1 MSESLDN
8 QISYH
13 PEFCFGDGSIVL
25 LVEGTVG
32 FKVHKSLLCRHS
44 TFFKDMLGLP
54 LKDSETTRLGQPVVR
69 LPQDNAAGVAG
80 VLKAVYDNRFFDK
93 YLPTVLSSQG
103 EQQYLGLLSAMMPVA
118 RKYDFESVFDG
129 CIEAL
134 RRILPIQFQGM
145 TTRIES
151 LQLVVDPVKR
161 TANILTA
168 LRLADTFD
176 LFEFF
181 PSLFYQVVG
190 FHTPEE
196 IYDMSDLSWKDKTR
210 CVMGIAELRVE
221 QGEALRNCFP
231 PTGDCT
237 KLVRTEGGWIR
248 PMCSQRPSLAAKLK
262 RTKKIVVLDRL
273 EFEKE
278 SNVVHCRD
286 CTLRYSS
293 EYEKNQM
300 RIWNALP
307 KIFHLAKS
315 WEDLLLGRVE

>member
-1 MSESLDN
+1 M
-8 QISYH
+8 
-13 PEFCFGDGSIVL
+13 
-25 LVEGTVG
+25 
-32 FKVHKSLLCRHS
+32 
-44 TFFKDMLGLP
+44 
-54 LKDSETTRLGQPVVR
+54 
-69 LPQDNAAGVAG
+69 VAG
-80 VLKAVYDNRFFDK
+80 ARRSYSLPPRFFDK
-93 YLPTVLSSQG
+93 YLRAVLSNEG

-129 CIEAL
+129 CVEAL
-134 RRILPIQFQGM
+134 RSIFPIRLQDM

-151 LQLVVDPVKR
+151 LQLAVDPAER
-161 TANILTA
+161 TANTLAA
-168 LRLADTFD
+168 LRLANTFD

-181 PSLFYQVVG
+181 PALFYQIIA

-196 IYDMSDLSWKDKTR
+196 IYDLCDLPWKDKTR
-210 CVMGIAELRVE
+210 CIMGIAELRVE
-221 QGEALRNCFP
+221 QDEALRSCFP

-248 PMCSQRPSLAAKLK
+248 PMCNQRPSLSTKLK

-307 KIFHLAKS
+307 RTFHLAKS